1 MNKIIGITMGDP
13 SGIGPEVILKSFL
26 NKKIKLGKYLVIG
39 DYEVIAFY
47 NKKLNLNVKLENISN
62 YEEINNS
69 TETLSVLN
77 LGLVEIKNLKIG
89 EVNLSSGNAAFQYL
103 KKAIE
108 LAMDGKISGIVT
120 APLNKEAINKAGH
133 HYSGHTEILA
143 HYTSTKDY
151 AMLLYDEKLSTIH
164 VSTHVSLKEAIER
177 TKKERIETVIELAD
191 KTFKKLGFKNPRIAV
206 AGLNPHSGEN
216 GLFGM
221 EEIDEIIPAI
231 KSSRSKKINVEGP
244 IPPDTVFLKAT
255 KGNYDVVV
263 SMYHDQGHVPLKLL
277 GFHSGVNITVGLP
290 IVRTSVDHGTAFEIA
305 GKNVA
310 NEESMVNAIN
320 LAHQLSNDLVH

>member
-1 MNKIIGITMGDP
+1 MHKIIGITMGDP
-13 SGIGPEVILKSFL
+13 SGIGPEIILKSFL
-26 NKKIKLGKYLVIG
+26 NKKTKPGKYLVIG
-39 DYEVIAFY
+39 DYEIIEFF
-47 NKKLNLNVKLENISN
+47 NKKLDLNVELEKVSNLEDIDGSTNI
-62 YEEINNS
+62 
-69 TETLSVLN
+69 LSVLD
-77 LGLVEIKNLKIG
+77 LGIIKIKDFKIG
-89 EVNLSSGNAAFQYL
+89 EVSSNSGDAAFQYL

-108 LAMDGKISGIVT
+108 LAIDGEILGIAT
-120 APLNKEAINKAGH
+120 APFNKEAINKAGH

-177 TKKERIETVIELAD
+177 TKQERVEKVIGLAD
-191 KTFKKLGFKNPRIAV
+191 KTFKKLGVKNPKIAV

-221 EEIDEIIPAI
+221 EEVNEIIPAI
-231 KSSRSKKINVEGP
+231 KSSLSRGVDVEGP
-244 IPPDTVFLKAT
+244 IPPDTVFLKAAA
-255 KGNYDVVV
+255 GNYDVVV
-263 SMYHDQGHVPLKLL
+263 AMYHDQGHIPLKLL

-290 IVRTSVDHGTAFEIA
+290 IIRTSVDHGTAFEIA
-305 GKNVA
+305 GKNIA

-320 LAHQLSNDLVH
+320 LAHQLSTD